1 MIVVIV
7 VVEVVVVVVVV
18 PFVVIVGTVAVA
30 TLISE
35 LFHYS
40 RTRLHLP
47 PVFIAFIFM
56 SILQKSYWHDPWAQQ
71 LNDNIK
77 YTKEW
82 RGFKS

>member
-56 SILQKSYWHDPWAQQ
+56 SILQKSYWHDP
-71 LNDNIK
+71 
-77 YTKEW
+77 
-82 RGFKS
+82 